1 MVSHLNRLRALL
13 PAVVADA
20 HQVNGSCVLS
30 ALDTRP
36 LHPRHMRAFY
46 EASTRVWIAA
56 AASLP
61 WKEAMDAHV
70 AIVAHMRSLR
80 GLNLHRDSHS
90 ILEHVARSL
99 STEV

>member
-20 HQVNGSCVLS
+20 HQVNGSRVLA
-30 ALDTRP
+30 ALGVRP

-56 AASLP
+56 SAALP
-61 WKEAMDAHV
+61 AYDALDIHR
-70 AIVAHMRSLR
+70 AIELRMRSLR

-90 ILEHVARSL
+90 ILERVARSL
-99 STEV
+99 SADV